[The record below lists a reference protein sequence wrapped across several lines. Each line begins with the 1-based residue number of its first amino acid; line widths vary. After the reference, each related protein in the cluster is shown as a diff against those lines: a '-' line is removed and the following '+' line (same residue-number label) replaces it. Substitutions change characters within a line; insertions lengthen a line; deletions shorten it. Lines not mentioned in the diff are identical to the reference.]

1 MPRSVDHDERRR
13 EVARAAIRLLAR
25 KGPRGLTLRALAD
38 ELGGSITIVT
48 HFFRNRS
55 AILDAVTQQI
65 IEDGAGELAAL
76 GSEEISPEQRLRGL
90 LNWLLPTNDE
100 ALALERGRVMMAAES
115 DAHFNVQNFYDT
127 WEEKT
132 RELIADY
139 LPPSVP
145 PQRKEFYVDLVRV
158 IQNGVILSA
167 VEHPKYW
174 TPAKQEAFI
183 DALMPLLGQADAP
196 PDWPGHPRS
205 D

>member
-1 MPRSVDHDERRR
+1 VDHDERRR

-25 KGPRGLTLRALAD
+25 SGPRGLTLRALAD

-65 IEDGAGELAAL
+65 LEDSAAELAPL
-76 GSEEISPEQRLRGL
+76 GAAEITPEERLRGL
-90 LNWLLPTNDE
+90 LNWLLPNTDE

-145 PQRKEFYVDLVRV
+145 PERREFYVDLVRV

-174 TPAKQEAFI
+174 TPAKQEAFV
-183 DALMPLLGQADAP
+183 DAVIPLIGP
-196 PDWPGHPRS
+196 
-205 D
+205 